1 MLSDLR
7 FRVRALFRREAV
19 EAELDDELRFHFEK
33 AVEKLERQGVP
44 AEEARR
50 QARLAFGGSE
60 QVAEDCRDARGTSLV
75 ENTAQDMRYAL
86 RVLRRD
92 PGFATVMI
100 LTLGLAI
107 GANSAIFSVV
117 EGVLLR
123 PLPFPQANRLVRLF
137 ESSAAYP
144 KFQLNPGDFHDYR
157 ERSRSF
163 AGMAGFSRQDLQIS
177 GGSGAAEILRSF
189 MITADFFKV
198 LGERPELGR
207 EFDRTDE
214 VPRNTNKLLDASVR
228 PVIISDRLWRTRFE
242 ADPRIIGKTIW
253 LNALP
258 WTVVGVMPAG
268 TEHPGNE
275 YRAIPYGRAV
285 DVWTPF
291 HFEKEDWSERGA
303 HYLEGIGRLEDGVT
317 AGEAQAELNAI
328 MAQLAKEHPIDARW
342 RVRVL
347 GLHQQIVGAT
357 RPVLLMLLG
366 AVGMVLL
373 IACAN
378 SSNLL
383 LARALSRRKEMAVRL
398 ALGASR

>member
-144 KFQLNPGDFHDYR
+144 KFPLNPGDFHDYR

-177 GGSGAAEILRSF
+177 GGSG
-189 MITADFFKV
+189 
-198 LGERPELGR
+198 
-207 EFDRTDE
+207 
-214 VPRNTNKLLDASVR
+214 
-228 PVIISDRLWRTRFE
+228 
-242 ADPRIIGKTIW
+242 
-253 LNALP
+253 
-258 WTVVGVMPAG
+258 
-268 TEHPGNE
+268 
-275 YRAIPYGRAV
+275 
-285 DVWTPF
+285 
-291 HFEKEDWSERGA
+291 
-303 HYLEGIGRLEDGVT
+303 
-317 AGEAQAELNAI
+317 
-328 MAQLAKEHPIDARW
+328 
-342 RVRVL
+342 
-347 GLHQQIVGAT
+347 
-357 RPVLLMLLG
+357 
-366 AVGMVLL
+366 
-373 IACAN
+373 
-378 SSNLL
+378 
-383 LARALSRRKEMAVRL
+383 
-398 ALGASR
+398 